1 MVFRQLTDMPHP
13 DSVRIVLVRPLH
25 SSNLGLVCRVM
36 KNFGFKELVIVQPA
50 KKPVKTK
57 TAYMYAKHSKEVL
70 QAARV
75 VPSLEAAVSDCNVV
89 VGTTGVPNR
98 FHRQLKSCIPL
109 SDVPKKLSGSVA
121 IVFGSEGSGLTD
133 DESAQCDWQA
143 YIAANVE
150 HPVLNLSHAVAV
162 VLHYLAGM
170 SWQPDV
176 ELAPIGQRRILEKKF
191 AELISDSP
199 HVKDRPKV
207 LRSFRKILGKS
218 QASVDEVRTLMAG
231 FAALEKK
238 NVISKKKT

>member
-1 MVFRQLTDMPHP
+1 MSNT

-36 KNFGFKELVIVQPA
+36 KNFGFKELVVVQPA
-50 KKPVKTK
+50 KKAVKTK

-70 QAARV
+70 QDARI
-75 VPSLEAAVSDCNVV
+75 VPSLEAAVSACDVV
-89 VGTTGVPNR
+89 VGPTGVPTR

-109 SDVPKKLSGSVA
+109 SDVPQKLSGSVA

-143 YIAANVE
+143 FIPANAE

-162 VLHYLAGM
+162 VLHFI
-170 SWQPDV
+170 SRVTWHPEPD
-176 ELAPIGQRRILEKKF
+176 LAPISQRRILENKF
-191 AELISDSP
+191 ASLIADSP

-207 LRSFRKILGKS
+207 LRAFRKILAKS

-231 FAALEKK
+231 MAALEKK
-238 NVISKKKT
+238 SVFRKKKA